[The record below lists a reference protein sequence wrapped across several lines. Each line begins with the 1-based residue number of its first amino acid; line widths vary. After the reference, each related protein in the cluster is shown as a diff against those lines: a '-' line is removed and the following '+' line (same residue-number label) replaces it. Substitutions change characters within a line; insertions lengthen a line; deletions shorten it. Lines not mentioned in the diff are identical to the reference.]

1 MLLEPISKNIKL
13 GTNRSTDR
21 VSGFLQYVCHIR
33 DETGYQTRS
42 VCTRRALTP
51 ADTNISVSD
60 VLSRVWLFAA
70 PWTVACQAPLSV
82 EFCRQEYWSGLPL
95 PTPEDL
101 PDPGIEPSSLKSPA
115 LVGGFFITSATWE
128 APSVSYRCSLFL
140 GLWPP
145 RICNFG
151 SNLNPVWGT
160 GI

>member
-1 MLLEPISKNIKL
+1 MLSEPISKNIKL

-21 VSGFLQYVCHIR
+21 LAGFLQCVCHVR
-33 DETGYQTRS
+33 GEMGHQTRS
-42 VCTRRALTP
+42 VCARRVLTP
-51 ADTNISVSD
+51 ADTHISVSD

-70 PWTVACQAPLSV
+70 PWTVACQAPLSM
-82 EFCRQEYWSGLPL
+82 EFYRQEYWSGLPL

-101 PDPGIEPSSLKSPA
+101 PDPGIEPSSA
-115 LVGGFFITSATWE
+115 LVSRFFTTSATWE

-145 RICNFG
+145 RICDFG

-160 GI
+160 DI